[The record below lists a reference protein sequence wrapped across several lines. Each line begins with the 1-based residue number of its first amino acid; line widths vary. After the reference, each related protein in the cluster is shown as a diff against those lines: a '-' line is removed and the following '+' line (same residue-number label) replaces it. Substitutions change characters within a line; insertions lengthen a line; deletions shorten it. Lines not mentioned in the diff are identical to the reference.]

1 MKIVKPF
8 LWPVA
13 IFIMITAAVVA
24 FDASCRV
31 GALPC
36 ALTWA
41 GWGLA
46 SCYPGCFCEAFRAGG
61 IVQPLSSYSNL
72 FYILAGLL
80 ILGSRGLPAPDAK
93 NNRMNR
99 ERGYITGFGAAVIG
113 IGVTSM
119 FFHVSLTQIGRWL
132 DYMGMYAFVG
142 YCLVYSLA
150 RFRGWSGRTFLI
162 LYAVLLA
169 SLGLLWFAAP
179 EFKRYLL
186 AGLILAVIVVEA
198 VVHRV
203 RRPFRIR
210 TRYFITS
217 LAVFLA
223 AFAINVLD
231 DKVLCV
237 PASLWQWHAVWHF
250 MTAVSAGLLYLYYR
264 SEEKG

>member
-1 MKIVKPF
+1 MKIVKPY
-8 LWPVA
+8 LWPIV
-13 IFIMITAAVVA
+13 IFIAITAAVVA
-24 FDASCRV
+24 FDAINYS
-31 GALPC
+31 
-36 ALTWA
+36 WA

-46 SCYPGCFCEAFRAGG
+46 SCYPHCFCEAFRAGG

-80 ILGSRGLPAPDAK
+80 ILGSRGLPAPDSK
-93 NNRMNR
+93 NNLMNR
-99 ERGYITGFGAAVIG
+99 ERGYITGFGASVIG

-142 YCLVYSLA
+142 YCLAYSLT

-162 LYAVLLA
+162 LYILLLA
-169 SLGLLWFAAP
+169 ALGLLWVAAP
-179 EFKRYLL
+179 EIKRYLL

-203 RRPFRIR
+203 RRQVHIH
-210 TRYFITS
+210 TGYFLTS
-217 LAVFLA
+217 LAIFLA

-237 PASLWQWHAVWHF
+237 PASLWQWHAVWHLL
-250 MTAVSAGLLYLYYR
+250 TAVSAGLMYLYYR
-264 SEEKG
+264 SEEEG